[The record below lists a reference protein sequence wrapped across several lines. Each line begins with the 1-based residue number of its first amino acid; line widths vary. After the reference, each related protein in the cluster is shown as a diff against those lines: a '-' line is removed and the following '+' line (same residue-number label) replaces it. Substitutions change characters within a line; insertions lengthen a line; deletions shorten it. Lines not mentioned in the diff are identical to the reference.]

1 MPADDA
7 PVRSLRKAKGQGA
20 ERREE
25 ILAHAERIF
34 AQHGVQSVSTR
45 QIADAVGVSQPTL
58 YAYFPR
64 KSDLLDEVSVRAF
77 AQVEAMSA
85 RIHAGPGRSLRDIAY
100 AYVAFGLEHPDPYR
114 IAFMI
119 EHPEAD
125 GPPPDEEDMKPGL
138 NAFGNLRD
146 AVARHLG
153 ERHPDIEVC
162 SQSLWAGMHGLV
174 ALLLVRCSFP
184 WVDRDRL
191 IDWHVE
197 ALLRGLPPA
206 KASESAPSA

>member
-1 MPADDA
+1 MPPAELA
-7 PVRSLRKAKGQGA
+7 GRSLRKAKGQGG

-25 ILAHAERIF
+25 ILAHAERLF

-77 AQVEAMSA
+77 AQVQAMSA
-85 RIHAGPGRSLRDIAY
+85 TIHRHPDLSLRDIAH

-119 EHPEAD
+119 EHPDADPLPLDEAD
-125 GPPPDEEDMKPGL
+125 LKPGL
-138 NAFGNLRD
+138 AAFGNLRD

-153 ERHPDIEVC
+153 PSHPDIEVC

-174 ALLLVRCSFP
+174 SLLLTRCGFP
-184 WVDRDRL
+184 WVDRQRL

-197 ALLRGLPPA
+197 ALLRGLPPRQ
-206 KASESAPSA
+206 ASESSHRA